1 MAEVWVTLLAA
12 PVTAVGAFFAVNVA
26 VTARSELIITVQVP
40 VPEQP
45 APDQPANV
53 ELESGLAVS
62 VTIEPAAKLAEHLPP
77 QSIPDGELVT
87 VPEPDPFFDTVNV
100 CSGVI
105 ATPNGFAPAPN
116 GEPETAVNPP
126 PEPIVNAD
134 TLPEPLLVT
143 YKWEPSGLT
152 ATPTGPPP
160 AANGEPETALNPPP
174 GPIENADTLPEPLL
188 AT

>member
-1 MAEVWVTLLAA
+1 L
-12 PVTAVGAFFAVNVA
+12 
-26 VTARSELIITVQVP
+26 
-40 VPEQP
+40 
-45 APDQPANV
+45 
-53 ELESGLAVS
+53 
-62 VTIEPAAKLAEHLPP
+62 PAA
-77 QSIPDGELVT
+77 
-87 VPEPDPFFDTVNV
+87 
-100 CSGVI
+100 
-105 ATPNGFAPAPN
+105 N